1 MLALALIAGGL
12 LAPGAKAQAPVTRAN
27 GSLHGGSFVVPIH
40 QSQVLRLEV
49 PFVDVL
55 VGNAEIADVLPLTD
69 RSIYVLGKGLGTTR
83 LTLYE
88 QNRRLIAV
96 VDLVVTYDIE
106 GLKGRLNELMPGERI
121 EIRPAND
128 ALVLSGAVSNAT
140 RLAQALAV
148 AERYAPGKVTNLL
161 AVNAACCTFERLVQI
176 FRGKVTLRRLLPH
189 VMHLA
194 FLGVVLS
201 HLASSIYGDRN
212 PGIAVPEGGFEP
224 VGRTGWVLKLDRL
237 DLVMGA
243 EGTPKDVS
251 AAVTLYRDVTPVA
264 KGVVRTNEPLFH
276 EGYGVYLKNFGPTP
290 WGAPYAVFDAN
301 RDPGAVAVLVSS
313 VLFTVANLLYLVPAR
328 RENA

>member
-1 MLALALIAGGL
+1 VIRAAWRFLTSLTTCAWVGLAFCLAGAAGSALLGRYPEIFSDMDAQVFSGWFARKGFAAPGPTSWLYGL
-12 LAPGAKAQAPVTRAN
+12 L
-27 GSLHGGSFVVPIH
+27 L
-40 QSQVLRLEV
+40 
-49 PFVDVL
+49 
-55 VGNAEIADVLPLTD
+55 
-69 RSIYVLGKGLGTTR
+69 
-83 LTLYE
+83 
-88 QNRRLIAV
+88 
-96 VDLVVTYDIE
+96 
-106 GLKGRLNELMPGERI
+106 
-121 EIRPAND
+121 
-128 ALVLSGAVSNAT
+128 AT
-140 RLAQALAV
+140 A
-148 AERYAPGKVTNLL
+148 LL